1 MINLKSLVISHNYLK
16 SLEGVAECSNLE
28 YLNVAHN
35 YIEDLSALGS
45 LSKLST
51 LKANNNQI
59 KEIFC
64 LRTCRQLSYIKL
76 CHNRI
81 FNFDNT
87 LNALQTLPQLVKL
100 KINFNPCVMK
110 VKEARQKLIVHLW
123 LEELDGKDI
132 GEQEKEQAQ
141 QSFHSSELSV
151 KPRQTASETFTMR
164 PSVSV
169 NEEQL
174 EVQITQLR
182 KDNAR
187 LRTELNNV
195 WQLLETI
202 LKQREI
208 EESDEEDSDLEVP
221 DEKL

>member
-1 MINLKSLVISHNYLK
+1 
-16 SLEGVAECSNLE
+16 
-28 YLNVAHN
+28 
-35 YIEDLSALGS
+35 
-45 LSKLST
+45 
-51 LKANNNQI
+51 
-59 KEIFC
+59 
-64 LRTCRQLSYIKL
+64 
-76 CHNRI
+76 
-81 FNFDNT
+81 
-87 LNALQTLPQLVKL
+87 
-100 KINFNPCVMK
+100 MK

-151 KPRQTASETFTMR
+151 KPRQTASETFSMR
-164 PSVSV
+164 PIVSV